1 MATVEQHISELLFDH
16 DCVIVPSL
24 GGFLASNQNSMVTS
38 NLVLFPPFRKIAFN
52 VYLKNNDG
60 LLANHLVEYEHIS
73 YQQALVQIEKFVAN
87 CMTEMNSGKKVFL
100 NTIGTLYFDKEHNI
114 QFDAARNSNH
124 LKDSFGMDA
133 LQLTPINRE
142 NEPVAKPKP
151 VLTEIRKS
159 VKQPR
164 PETQRTISPRL
175 KKSGILVG
183 IVAVAAT
190 ALWFS
195 FNLYLVNPKS
205 YESASLSPFDSQT
218 ISLKIKDTSTM
229 PTTIKQEEP
238 AKAETVYVSNATPE
252 KTDTQ
257 IAAVPSK
264 PETVVP
270 AKPEVVAPASP
281 SADLHHFVIA
291 GVFRIHENA
300 LSQLDQLQKLG
311 FKNAAITEANNRW
324 YVYYQGFEKRSD
336 AIALND
342 SLKNSDLQGWVWNY

>member
-60 LLANHLVEYEHIS
+60 LLANHLVEFEHIS
-73 YQQALVQIEKFVAN
+73 YQQALIQIEKFVSN
-87 CMTEMNSGKKVFL
+87 CMSEMNSGKKVFL
-100 NTIGTLYFDKEHNI
+100 NTVGTLYFDKEYNI
-114 QFDAARNSNH
+114 QFDTARNSNH

-133 LQLTPINRE
+133 LQLIPINRE
-142 NEPVAKPKP
+142 NDPIAKPRL
-151 VLTEIRKS
+151 VSEIRKS
-159 VKQPR
+159 KQQP
-164 PETQRTISPRL
+164 RTISPRL
-175 KKSGILVG
+175 KKSGTLIG

-205 YESASLSPFDSQT
+205 YESASLSPFDSQS
-218 ISLKIKDTSTM
+218 ILKIKDTSTL
-229 PTTIKQEEP
+229 PSTIKQEEP
-238 AKAETVYVSNATPE
+238 AKTETVYVAT
-252 KTDTQ
+252 
-257 IAAVPSK
+257 AK
-264 PETVVP
+264 PETKTDSVVT
-270 AKPEVVAPASP
+270 ASATTPELVVSEEKVSIVPP
-281 SADLHHFVIA
+281 SVVTDIHHFVIA
-291 GVFRIHENA
+291 GVFKIHENA
-300 LSQLDQLQKLG
+300 LSQLDQLQKMG
-311 FKNAAITEANNRW
+311 FKNSSISKANNRW
-324 YVYYQGFEKRSD
+324 YVYYQGFENRSD